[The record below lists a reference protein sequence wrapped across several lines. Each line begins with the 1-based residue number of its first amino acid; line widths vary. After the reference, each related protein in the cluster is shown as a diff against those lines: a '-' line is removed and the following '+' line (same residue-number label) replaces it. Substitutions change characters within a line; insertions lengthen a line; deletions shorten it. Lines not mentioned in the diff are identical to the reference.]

1 MNAFVTGAAGFIGS
15 HLVEE
20 LVRRGVEVTCLARRT
35 TDLKWIEDLDV
46 KIIYGDC
53 EDPDSLLHVPLDFD
67 YIFHLAGITKAH
79 RVEEFFC
86 ANVNGTKNL
95 LQAVASRKPAL
106 RRVVYLSSLAAAGP
120 SMDGIPLN
128 ESSVPHPVSNYGR
141 SKLQGEEIV
150 MRYRD
155 VIPVTIIRPP
165 AVYGPRDKDF
175 HVLFKMLKKG
185 FYPYWGKCYYSI
197 LFVDDLVKGIVEAA
211 SVEKA
216 RGGTY
221 FLSDGKVYT
230 TDDLVD
236 EIEHA
241 LNINAVKMRVPMPV
255 LSILVGFSEKFGKKA
270 SILNRDKLRELNHSH
285 WICDI
290 SKAEREIGFIPRVT
304 IKEGL
309 KWTADWY
316 RIHQWL

>member
-20 LVRRGVEVTCLARRT
+20 LVKRGDEVTCLARKT

-53 EDPDSLLHVPLDFD
+53 EDPDFLLHVPLDFD

-86 ANVNGTKNL
+86 TNVAGTKNL
-95 LQAVASRKPAL
+95 IQAVASKKPAVK
-106 RRVVYLSSLAAAGP
+106 RVVYLSSLAAAGP
-120 SMDGIPLN
+120 SRDGNRLN
-128 ESSVPHPVSNYGR
+128 ESTVPHPVSNYGR

-150 MRYRD
+150 MSYRD

-197 LFVDDLVKGIVEAA
+197 LFVDDLVRGIVKAA
-211 SVEKA
+211 SAEEA

-236 EIEHA
+236 EIEHV
-241 LNINAVKMRVPMPV
+241 LNINAVKMRVPKPV
-255 LSILVGFSEKFGKKA
+255 LSVLVGFSDRFGKKA
-270 SILNRDKLRELNHSH
+270 SILNRDKIRELSHSH